1 MNAIVREQI
10 LDPSQLRMRE
20 AFDRQRAAFAADM
33 SPSHAVRIDRL
44 DRLLAMT
51 DKIAPEIERAVSADF
66 GHRSV
71 HVTRLADVMMVQ
83 SAVKHARRQLKSW
96 MKVRRAP
103 TALAFRP
110 GFSRIV
116 PQPLGVVGVVSPWN
130 YPYQLAMGPAIA
142 ALGAGNRVM
151 IKPSELTPRL
161 AELMRAA
168 VAECFA
174 PEEMTVVTGGTE
186 VGTAFVGLPFD
197 HLMFTGST
205 AVGRHVAMAAAA
217 NLTPVTLELGG
228 KSPAIIGAGAN
239 LDQVAARLVV
249 GKLFNAGQTCI
260 APDYVAVPRSAVGP
274 FVEAMRRAVARQ
286 YPRIA
291 GNPDYTSIVSDRHF
305 SRLRELLADAQQRG
319 ARVVPLHA
327 EGMGSGPGDA
337 GGGRV
342 LAPALV
348 LDPTEDMK
356 IMQEEIFG
364 PLLPVLA
371 YDSLDEV
378 IAYVNAHER
387 PLALYWFGAAGADRD
402 KLLSGTISGG
412 VTLNDCMWHFG
423 QEELPFG
430 GVGASGM
437 GAYHGVY
444 GFRTF
449 SKEKPVFHQSWLSG
463 TALLRPP
470 YGRTFERM
478 GRLLRLIT

>member
-1 MNAIVREQI
+1 MNAIVREQM
-10 LDPSQLRMRE
+10 LDPSLLRMRE
-20 AFDRQRAAFAADM
+20 AFDRQRAAFGADM
-33 SPSHAVRIDRL
+33 NPSHAVRIDRL

-83 SAVKHARRQLKSW
+83 SAIRHARRHLKSW

-103 TALAFRP
+103 TGLAFRP

-142 ALGAGNRVM
+142 AIGAGNRVM

-168 VAECFA
+168 VAECFS
-174 PEEMTVVTGGTE
+174 PEELTVVTGGTE

-197 HLMFTGST
+197 HLLFTGST
-205 AVGRHVAMAAAA
+205 AVGRQVAMAAAA

-228 KSPAIIGAGAN
+228 KSPAIIGAGAD
-239 LDQVAARLVV
+239 LEQVAARLVV

-260 APDYVAVPRSAVGP
+260 APDYAAVPRNAVGP

-286 YPRIA
+286 YPRLA
-291 GNPDYTSIVSDRHF
+291 GNPDYTGIVSERHF
-305 SRLRELLADAQQRG
+305 TRLQGLLADAQKRG

-327 EGMGSGPGDA
+327 EGMA
-337 GGGRV
+337 GGAAGRV

-348 LDPTEDMK
+348 LDTTEDMK

-371 YDSLDEV
+371 YDTLDEV

-387 PLALYWFGAAGADRD
+387 PLALYWFGAGGAEQDR
-402 KLLSGTISGG
+402 LLSGTISGG

-437 GAYHGVY
+437 GAYHGAY

-449 SKEKPVFHQSWLSG
+449 SKEKPVFHQSRLSG

>member
-1 MNAIVREQI
+1 MNAIVREQM
-10 LDPSQLRMRE
+10 LDPSLLRMRE
-20 AFDRQRAAFAADM
+20 AFDRQRAAFGADM
-33 SPSHAVRIDRL
+33 NPSHAVRIDRL

-83 SAVKHARRQLKSW
+83 SAIRHARRHLKSW

-103 TALAFRP
+103 TGLAFRP

-142 ALGAGNRVM
+142 AIGAGNRVM

-174 PEEMTVVTGGTE
+174 PEELTVVTGGTE

-197 HLMFTGST
+197 HLLFTGST
-205 AVGRHVAMAAAA
+205 AVGRQVAMAAAA

-228 KSPAIIGAGAN
+228 KSPAIVGAGAD
-239 LDQVAARLVV
+239 LEQVAARLVM

-260 APDYVAVPRSAVGP
+260 APDYAAVPRSAVGP

-286 YPRIA
+286 YPRLA
-291 GNPDYTSIVSDRHF
+291 GNPDYTGIVSERHF
-305 SRLRELLADAQQRG
+305 TRLLGLLADAQTRG

-327 EGMGSGPGDA
+327 EGMA
-337 GGGRV
+337 GGAAGRV

-348 LDPTEDMK
+348 LDTTEDMK

-371 YDSLDEV
+371 YDTLDEV

-387 PLALYWFGAAGADRD
+387 PLALYWFGAGGAEQDR
-402 KLLSGTISGG
+402 LLSGTISGG

-437 GAYHGVY
+437 GAYHGAY

-449 SKEKPVFHQSWLSG
+449 SKEKPVFHQSRLSG

>member
-1 MNAIVREQI
+1 
-10 LDPSQLRMRE
+10 
-20 AFDRQRAAFAADM
+20 
-33 SPSHAVRIDRL
+33 
-44 DRLLAMT
+44 
-51 DKIAPEIERAVSADF
+51 
-66 GHRSV
+66 
-71 HVTRLADVMMVQ
+71 
-83 SAVKHARRQLKSW
+83 
-96 MKVRRAP
+96 
-103 TALAFRP
+103 
-110 GFSRIV
+110 
-116 PQPLGVVGVVSPWN
+116 
-130 YPYQLAMGPAIA
+130 
-142 ALGAGNRVM
+142 
-151 IKPSELTPRL
+151 
-161 AELMRAA
+161 
-168 VAECFA
+168 
-174 PEEMTVVTGGTE
+174 
-186 VGTAFVGLPFD
+186 
-197 HLMFTGST
+197 
-205 AVGRHVAMAAAA
+205 
-217 NLTPVTLELGG
+217 
-228 KSPAIIGAGAN
+228 
-239 LDQVAARLVV
+239 
-249 GKLFNAGQTCI
+249 
-260 APDYVAVPRSAVGP
+260 
-274 FVEAMRRAVARQ
+274 MRRAVARQ

-291 GNPDYTSIVSDRHF
+291 GNPDYTSIVSDRHL
-305 SRLRELLADAQQRG
+305 SRLQGLLSDAQQRG

-327 EGMGSGPGDA
+327 EGMA
-337 GGGRV
+337 GGAGGRV

-371 YDSLDEV
+371 YDTLDEV

-387 PLALYWFGAAGADRD
+387 PLALYWFGTAGADRD

-449 SKEKPVFHQSWLSG
+449 SKEKPVFHQSRLSG

>member
-10 LDPSQLRMRE
+10 LDPSLLRMRA
-20 AFDRQRAAFAADM
+20 AFDRQRAAFGADM
-33 SPSHAVRIDRL
+33 NPSHAVRIDRL

-51 DKIAPEIERAVSADF
+51 DRIAPEIERAVSADF

-83 SAVKHARRQLKSW
+83 SAVRHARRHLKSW

-103 TALAFRP
+103 TGLAFRP

-142 ALGAGNRVM
+142 AIGAGNRVM

-174 PEEMTVVTGGTE
+174 PEELTVVTGGTE

-197 HLMFTGST
+197 HLLFTGST
-205 AVGRHVAMAAAA
+205 AVGRQVAMAAAA

-228 KSPAIIGAGAN
+228 KSPAIVGAGAN

-260 APDYVAVPRSAVGP
+260 APDYAAVPRSAVGP

-286 YPRIA
+286 YPRLA
-291 GNPDYTSIVSDRHF
+291 GNPDYTGIVSERHF
-305 SRLRELLADAQQRG
+305 TRLQGLLADAQKRG

-327 EGMGSGPGDA
+327 EGMAGSA
-337 GGGRV
+337 AGRV

-348 LDPTEDMK
+348 LDTTEDMK

-371 YDSLDEV
+371 YDTLDEV

-387 PLALYWFGAAGADRD
+387 PLALYWFGAGGAEQDR
-402 KLLSGTISGG
+402 LLSGTISGG

-437 GAYHGVY
+437 GAYHGAY

-449 SKEKPVFHQSWLSG
+449 SKEKPVFHQSRLSG